1 MEIFYGYLI
10 VLGVVSLINFC
21 LYAADKSKAKRGE
34 WRIPE
39 RVLLGFS
46 FFFGAIGGY
55 LGMLLCRHKTKHW
68 YFHAINIIGLIWQI
82 VAAVY
87 LFVAFV

>member
-10 VLGVVSLINFC
+10 VLGIVSLINFC
-21 LYAADKSKAKRGE
+21 LYAADKSKARRGE

-39 RVLLGFS
+39 KVLLGFS
-46 FFFGAIGGY
+46 FFGGGIGGY
-55 LGMLLCRHKTKHW
+55 IGMFVCHHKTKHW
-68 YFHAINIIGLIWQI
+68 YFHVVNILGLLWQ
-82 VAAVY
+82 VALALY